1 MLVGILAATAASSLA
16 GSHLPAVVET
26 SLPTDARPTGNRP
39 PDIVILLL
47 DEHGREDLLSAKYNE
62 DISGFVASLQGRGFD
77 FSPRSRSNYM
87 STGLSLTS
95 MFNYSHL
102 SDLAL
107 PVQTDPRYSAAIRGY
122 IVQNKVFAAL
132 RSVGYRVA
140 TVSAGFDGLA
150 FRSSDVSMD
159 GGQIN
164 ELEAALITNSI
175 LGPTLTT
182 VAPDAFPDQIRD
194 RVRWNLDPR
203 NWLPSLTAPGRSHD
217 PFFLFVHVPSPHQP
231 YVFGRGGDATRNP
244 EIALSD
250 NLPYLNRTPQQ
261 VSVLAQAYADQLAY
275 IDDLTISAVDELL
288 LSVPSDCVVI
298 VMSDHGP
305 GVHIDWEHLATTDTR
320 ERFGTLFAARTP
332 GSTRLFGDAPT
343 PVNLFPTLLNH
354 YLGLRLPPNSNSSF
368 IGVPPRHELIDV
380 GDPDA

>member
-1 MLVGILAATAASSLA
+1 
-16 GSHLPAVVET
+16 LPAVVET

-288 LSVPSDCVVI
+288 LSVPSDCIVI